1 MRSRAWWLPW
11 VNCFRRP
18 DLSRCPESRPERWPE
33 RWPESFWQPCMLCG
47 ERDYGPS
54 LSILRRLAIFRAVN
68 TSVRNL
74 GKLRHKLRVFSFQS
88 G

>member
-1 MRSRAWWLPW
+1 
-11 VNCFRRP
+11 
-18 DLSRCPESRPERWPE
+18 
-33 RWPESFWQPCMLCG
+33 MLCG